1 MENGTGNI
9 SNIFYSNDNSRHRS
23 NNRIDSRNYL
33 FDKWNDFKVEEKK
46 MKNNIKIILII
57 ASIIIGV
64 IVLISCIFI
73 GTNNT
78 AINLE
83 EQIKESKSSI
93 NIQEKRRE
101 DLIYNLVDTVE
112 SYNQYEQETMTK
124 IVDARSKASNGD
136 VEEAEILINAVAEQY
151 PELKSNENYKSLMTE
166 LAVTEN
172 LIAEHRNNYNIQ
184 VKQYNKHIK
193 KFPNNMILNIMGYEK
208 LDDTYL
214 NYEASED
221 APRDLFEE

>member
-1 MENGTGNI
+1 M
-9 SNIFYSNDNSRHRS
+9 
-23 NNRIDSRNYL
+23 
-33 FDKWNDFKVEEKK
+33 KK
-46 MKNNIKIILII
+46 ILII
-57 ASIIIGV
+57 SG
-64 IVLISCIFI
+64 IVLGVVLMIVSMFI

-83 EQIKESKSSI
+83 EQFKESKSSI

-112 SYNQYEQETMTK
+112 SYNKYEQDTMTK
-124 IVDARSKASNGD
+124 IVEARTKASNGN

-166 LAVTEN
+166 LAITEN

-193 KFPNNMILNIMGYEK
+193 KFPNNIILNMMGYKK
-208 LDDTYL
+208 LDNTYL
-214 NYEASED
+214 EYETSENT
-221 APRDLFEE
+221 PKNLFTEQR

>member
-1 MENGTGNI
+1 
-9 SNIFYSNDNSRHRS
+9 
-23 NNRIDSRNYL
+23 
-33 FDKWNDFKVEEKK
+33 
-46 MKNNIKIILII
+46 MKNNLKIILII
-57 ASIIIGV
+57 LGIILGLI
-64 IVLISCIFI
+64 LMISCTFI

-78 AINLE
+78 AIGLE

-112 SYNQYEQETMTK
+112 SYNQYEQDTMTK
-124 IVDARSKASNGD
+124 IVDARSKASSGN

-151 PELKSNENYKSLMTE
+151 PELKSNENYKTLMTE

-184 VKQYNKHIK
+184 VKQYNKHTK
-193 KFPNNMILNIMGYEK
+193 KFPNNIILNVMGYEK
-208 LDDTYL
+208 LENTYL
-214 NYEASED
+214 QYEASED
-221 APRDLFEE
+221 APKDLFKE

>member
-1 MENGTGNI
+1 MKKVLIGTVIAIG
-9 SNIFYSNDNSRHRS
+9 
-23 NNRIDSRNYL
+23 
-33 FDKWNDFKVEEKK
+33 
-46 MKNNIKIILII
+46 IILM
-57 ASIIIGV
+57 IIGM
-64 IVLISCIFI
+64 FI

-112 SYNQYEQETMTK
+112 SYNKYEQETITK
-124 IVDARSKASNGD
+124 IIEAREKANSGNVG
-136 VEEAEILINAVAEQY
+136 EAEVLINAVAEQY
-151 PELKSNENYKSLMTE
+151 PELKSNENYKTLMTE

-193 KFPNNMILNIMGYEK
+193 TFPSSMILSIIGYEK
-208 LDDTYL
+208 LDNTYL
-214 NYEASED
+214 DYNTSED
-221 APRDLFEE
+221 APRNLFEK

>member
-1 MENGTGNI
+1 M
-9 SNIFYSNDNSRHRS
+9 
-23 NNRIDSRNYL
+23 
-33 FDKWNDFKVEEKK
+33 KK
-46 MKNNIKIILII
+46 ILIGLGIILGII
-57 ASIIIGV
+57 LM
-64 IVLISCIFI
+64 IVGIFV

-112 SYNQYEQETMTK
+112 SYNKYEQDTMTK
-124 IVDARSKASNGD
+124 IVEARTKASSGN
-136 VEEAEILINAVAEQY
+136 VEEAEVLINAVAERY
-151 PELKSNENYKSLMTE
+151 PELKSNENYKTLMTE

-193 KFPNNMILNIMGYEK
+193 AFPNSSILNIMGYEK
-208 LDDTYL
+208 LDNTYL
-214 NYEASED
+214 EYKASEN
-221 APRDLFEE
+221 APRNLFED

>member
-1 MENGTGNI
+1 ME
-9 SNIFYSNDNSRHRS
+9 
-23 NNRIDSRNYL
+23 
-33 FDKWNDFKVEEKK
+33 K
-46 MKNNIKIILII
+46 ILII
-57 ASIIIGV
+57 TGIILGI
-64 IVLISCIFI
+64 ILMITAMFI

-101 DLIYNLVDTVE
+101 DLIFNLVDAVE
-112 SYNQYEQETMTK
+112 SYNKYEQETMSK
-124 IVDARSKASNGD
+124 IIDARTKANNGNI
-136 VEEAEILINAVAEQY
+136 EEAEVLINAVAEQY
-151 PELKSNENYKSLMTE
+151 PELKSNENYKTLMTE

-193 KFPNNMILNIMGYEK
+193 AFPNNVILNIMGYEK
-208 LDDTYL
+208 LDNTYL
-214 NYEASED
+214 EYETSED
-221 APRDLFEE
+221 APQNLFKE

>member
-1 MENGTGNI
+1 M
-9 SNIFYSNDNSRHRS
+9 
-23 NNRIDSRNYL
+23 
-33 FDKWNDFKVEEKK
+33 KK
-46 MKNNIKIILII
+46 FLIGLGIIIAIILM
-57 ASIIIGV
+57 
-64 IVLISCIFI
+64 IVGMFV

-112 SYNQYEQETMTK
+112 SYNKYEQDTMTR
-124 IVDARSKASNGD
+124 IIEARTQASNGN

-151 PELKSNENYKSLMTE
+151 PELKSNENYKTLMTE

-184 VKQYNKHIK
+184 VKKYNKHIK
-193 KFPNNMILNIMGYEK
+193 AFPNNIILNIMGYEK
-208 LDDTYL
+208 MESTYL
-214 NYEASED
+214 EYEASED
-221 APRDLFEE
+221 APRNLFEE

>member
-1 MENGTGNI
+1 M
-9 SNIFYSNDNSRHRS
+9 
-23 NNRIDSRNYL
+23 
-33 FDKWNDFKVEEKK
+33 
-46 MKNNIKIILII
+46 
-57 ASIIIGV
+57 
-64 IVLISCIFI
+64 FI

-101 DLIYNLVDTVE
+101 DLIFNLVDAVE
-112 SYNQYEQETMTK
+112 SYNKYEQETMSK
-124 IVDARSKASNGD
+124 IIDARTKANNGNI
-136 VEEAEILINAVAEQY
+136 EEAKVLINAVAEQY
-151 PELKSNENYKSLMTE
+151 PELKSNENYKTLMTE

-193 KFPNNMILNIMGYEK
+193 AFPNNVILNIMGYEK
-208 LDDTYL
+208 LDNTYL
-214 NYEASED
+214 EYETSED
-221 APRDLFEE
+221 APQNLFKE

>member
-1 MENGTGNI
+1 M
-9 SNIFYSNDNSRHRS
+9 
-23 NNRIDSRNYL
+23 
-33 FDKWNDFKVEEKK
+33 KK
-46 MKNNIKIILII
+46 ILII
-57 ASIIIGV
+57 TGIILGI
-64 IVLISCIFI
+64 ILMITAMFI

-101 DLIYNLVDTVE
+101 DLIFNLVDAVE
-112 SYNQYEQETMTK
+112 SYNKYEQETMSK
-124 IVDARSKASNGD
+124 IIDARTKANNGNI
-136 VEEAEILINAVAEQY
+136 EEAKVLINAVAEQY
-151 PELKSNENYKSLMTE
+151 PELKSNENYKTLMTE

-193 KFPNNMILNIMGYEK
+193 AFPNNVILNI
-208 LDDTYL
+208 
-214 NYEASED
+214 
-221 APRDLFEE
+221 R